1 MKKILSVP
9 SVGEHMLL
17 RGMGKNDEE
26 MKNIEQQNRTRFFA
40 ETFLAG
46 AGKLSHP
53 FSKTLPHSLPS
64 SQHRNNSFTT
74 STSTVATDDG
84 DAGADDADDD
94 ADADV
99 NDAADNDKRNF
110 YKVTT
115 TLVHLLLIKLKS
127 HLSNVKQM
135 YSQPMN

>member
-1 MKKILSVP
+1 M
-9 SVGEHMLL
+9 
-17 RGMGKNDEE
+17 
-26 MKNIEQQNRTRFFA
+26 
-40 ETFLAG
+40 
-46 AGKLSHP
+46 SHP

-84 DAGADDADDD
+84 DADADDGDDND

-99 NDAADNDKRNF
+99 NDAADNDKRIF

-115 TLVHLLLIKLKS
+115 TLVDFLLIKLMS
-127 HLSNVKQM
+127 HLSYVKQM
-135 YSQPMN
+135 YSQPIHLTH